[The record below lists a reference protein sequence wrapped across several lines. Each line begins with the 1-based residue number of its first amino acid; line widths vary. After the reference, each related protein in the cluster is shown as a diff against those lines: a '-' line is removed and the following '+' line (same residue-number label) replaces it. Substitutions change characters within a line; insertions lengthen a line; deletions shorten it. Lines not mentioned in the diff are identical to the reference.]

1 MIETVEIEKVYA
13 NGHERQHVL
22 KKVNI
27 GIRANEFV
35 AITGKS
41 GSGKSTLL
49 NLLCGID
56 QPLRGK
62 IIINGTEITKLSKRK
77 LTKWRNR
84 EIGIV
89 FQSFHLLP
97 TLTLLENVM
106 LPMAFSSNK
115 RNKKQ
120 RASEL
125 LNSVGLLHKAHM
137 FPDYVSGGEKQRASI
152 ARALA
157 NDPPILFAD
166 EPTGN
171 LDTENAAGVMDLF
184 LTLSK
189 NGKTIAM
196 VTHDLEL
203 AKNTDRIITVK
214 DGKIISNHTGVY
226 QQHGAGGT

>member
-1 MIETVEIEKVYA
+1 MIETVEIEKVFA
-13 NGHERQHVL
+13 NGNEWHHAL

-27 GIRANEFV
+27 QIQANEFV

-56 QPLRGK
+56 KPFKGK
-62 IIINGTEITKLSKRK
+62 ICINETEITNLSKDK

-84 EIGIV
+84 DIGIV

-97 TLTLLENVM
+97 SLTLLENVM
-106 LPMAFSSNK
+106 LPMEFSPLK
-115 RNKKQ
+115 RNKKH
-120 RASEL
+120 RALEL
-125 LNSVGLLHKAHM
+125 LNSVGLSDKVHM
-137 FPDYVSGGEKQRASI
+137 FPDYVSGGEKQRTAI

-171 LDTENAAGVMDLF
+171 LDTENAEHIMKLF
-184 LTLSK
+184 FTLIQD
-189 NGKTIAM
+189 GKTIVM
-196 VTHDLEL
+196 VTHDQEL
-203 AKNTDRIITVK
+203 SKKTDRIIHMK
-214 DGKIISNHTGVY
+214 DGMVIEDLGPLASI
-226 QQHGAGGT
+226 QGAGWS